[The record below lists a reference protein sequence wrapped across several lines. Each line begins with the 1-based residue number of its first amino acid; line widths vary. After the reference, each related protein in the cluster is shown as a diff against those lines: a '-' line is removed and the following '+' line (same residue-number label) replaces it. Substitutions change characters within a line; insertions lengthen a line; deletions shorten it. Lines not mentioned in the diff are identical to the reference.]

1 MKRGQILLFV
11 ALLSAW
17 LGASTKTNPD
27 PDPDT
32 PTPGAKRILF
42 VDGAKTQ
49 VYPQTLGL
57 KLMGAQILK
66 ALQDLEAQTES
77 LETMG
82 EALSEGESR
91 LQSVEGAIQ

>member
-1 MKRGQILLFV
+1 MKKWYLFLII
-11 ALLSAW
+11 ALVCTW
-17 LGASTKTNPD
+17 LGASTKNTDPD
-27 PDPDT
+27 DPDT
-32 PTPGAKRILF
+32 PTAGAKRILF

-49 VYPQTLGL
+49 IYPQTLGL

-66 ALQDLEAQTES
+66 ALKDLEAQTES

-91 LQSVEGAIQ
+91 LQSVEGVLE

>member
-11 ALLSAW
+11 VLLSAW
-17 LGASTKTNPD
+17 LGASTKTTPE
-27 PDPDT
+27 T

-57 KLMGAQILK
+57 KLMGEQILK
-66 ALQDLEAQTES
+66 ALKDLEAQTES

>member
-11 ALLSAW
+11 ALLGAW
-17 LGASTKTNPD
+17 LGAITKTNPD

-49 VYPQTLGL
+49 IYPQTLGL

-66 ALQDLEAQTES
+66 ALKDLEAQAES

>member
-1 MKRGQILLFV
+1 MKKLHLFL
-11 ALLSAW
+11 ALIALCTW
-17 LGASTKTNPD
+17 LGASTKNTD
-27 PDPDT
+27 PEDPNT
-32 PTPGAKRILF
+32 PTAGVKRMLV
-42 VDGAKTQ
+42 VDGAKTT

-66 ALQDLEAQTES
+66 ALKDLEAQTES

-91 LQSVEGAIQ
+91 LQSVEGVIQ